1 MSKKEHSMDKEEAVL
16 LCIRVSL
23 TSALSLTDVLSVL
36 CTTLSSYKWLIGF
49 SKLEDSFLH
58 SVCGRNRCAGS
69 ETDLQYRTTLSLNKH
84 RRHLSHSLFVLPCW
98 RHQDLVTI
106 S

>member
-58 SVCGRNRCAGS
+58 TVSADAIDVPAVKQICS
-69 ETDLQYRTTLSLNKH
+69 TEQH
-84 RRHLSHSLFVLPCW
+84 
-98 RHQDLVTI
+98 
-106 S
+106 